1 MTHDQSLDKFIAKF
15 AERIAVLYP
24 SNCANAD
31 DYIQAGHL
39 KIAEIKKENRTAK
52 NFESYAVTSVARA
65 MRRAAVDSMC
75 AVSAPHRVKARVQR
89 VQRLM
94 AMCLTEQEICQELN
108 ITRDALVILL
118 SLGKQESLHRLFQQ
132 PTQNTEPFSLLDDLL
147 SSSLLTDEDKVV
159 IKAQFNCAVDDLG
172 LTRNQLYRK
181 TKSIRSKLI
190 RSGYGIR

>member
-1 MTHDQSLDKFIAKF
+1 MTRDQSLDKFIAKF
-15 AERIAVLYP
+15 AERIAILYP
-24 SNCANAD
+24 SNCADAD

-39 KIAEIKKENRTAK
+39 KIAEIKKEKRTTK
-52 NFESYAVTSVARA
+52 NFESYAVTSIARA

-94 AMCLTEQEICQELN
+94 AMCLTEQEICQELD
-108 ITRDALVILL
+108 ITRDELVILL
-118 SLGKQESLHRLFQQ
+118 SLGEQKSWHRLFS
-132 PTQNTEPFSLLDDLL
+132 FLDDLL

-172 LTRNQLYRK
+172 FTRNQLYRK

-190 RSGYGIR
+190 RSGYGS